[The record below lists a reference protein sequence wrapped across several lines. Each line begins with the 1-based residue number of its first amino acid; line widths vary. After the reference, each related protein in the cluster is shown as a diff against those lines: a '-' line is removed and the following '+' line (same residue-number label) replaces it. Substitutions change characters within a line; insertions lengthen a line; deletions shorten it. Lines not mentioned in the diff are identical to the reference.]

1 MLHGTYMEETAMTD
15 LTDRVVVVTGAAG
28 GIGHALCRAF
38 AAAGMRVGVCDVNA
52 AGALT
57 VAAELGADRAIAVE
71 GDVADPA
78 SCERAVAAVTARF
91 GTLHALVN
99 NAGLGMGIIRQDH
112 MTKPVGIDEV
122 SVEVWHRFMNTNL
135 SGAFH
140 MTKAAMPH
148 FRAARGGRI
157 INVTTSMFTMLR
169 EGFYPYGVAKAGLE
183 AWTASLA
190 AELDGSGIT
199 VNVVVPGG
207 PTDTPMVPVE
217 SGYDRAALIRP
228 GQMAPPML
236 YLFSDQ
242 AAGVTGRRFVA
253 ANWDPALPAEQAAFV
268 AGAPAGWPDLAR
280 SPVWPGGRPGR

>member
-1 MLHGTYMEETAMTD
+1 MTEV
-15 LTDRVVVVTGAAG
+15 TDRVVLVTGAAG
-28 GIGHALCRAF
+28 GIGQALCRAF

-52 AGALT
+52 AGAGRL
-57 VAAELGADRAIAVE
+57 AAELGADRAIAVE

-78 SCERAVAAVTARF
+78 SCERAVAAVVGRF
-91 GTLHALVN
+91 GALHALVN

-122 SVEVWHRFMNTNL
+122 SVEVWHRFMDTNL

-140 MTKAAMPH
+140 MVKAAMPH
-148 FRAARGGRI
+148 FRAGRSGRI

-169 EGFYPYGVAKAGLE
+169 QGFYPYGVAKAGLE

-190 AELDGSGIT
+190 GELDGSGIT

-207 PTDTPMVPVE
+207 PTDTPMVPAE

-228 GQMAPPML
+228 AQMAPPML
-236 YLFSDQ
+236 YLFSDK

-253 ANWDPALPAEQAAFV
+253 AHWDPELSPEQAAFQ

-280 SPVWPGGRPGR
+280 SPVWPGGRPAR

>member
-1 MLHGTYMEETAMTD
+1 MTD
-15 LTDRVVVVTGAAG
+15 LMDRVVLVTGAAG
-28 GIGHALCRAF
+28 GIGQALCRAF

-52 AGALT
+52 AGAERL
-57 VAAELGADRAIAVE
+57 AAELGVDRAVAVE

-78 SCERAVAAVTARF
+78 SCERAAAAVSGRF
-91 GTLHALVN
+91 GALHALVN

-112 MTKPVGIDEV
+112 MTRPVTLEEV
-122 SVEVWHRFMNTNL
+122 SVEVWHRFLDTNL

-148 FRAARGGRI
+148 FRAARSGRI
-157 INVTTSMFTMLR
+157 INVTTSFFTMLR
-169 EGFYPYGVAKAGLE
+169 QGFYPYGVAKAGLE

-190 AELDGSGIT
+190 GELEGSGIT

-207 PTDTPMVPVE
+207 PTDTPMVPSE

-228 GQMAPPML
+228 AQMAPPML
-236 YLFSDQ
+236 YLFSDL

-253 ANWDPALPAEQAAFV
+253 AHWDPDLPEDQAAYH

-280 SPVWPGGRPGR
+280 SPVWPGGRPAR